1 MKTRCLL
8 LALGLCLAA
17 ATVAEAFD
25 TIKTISGATRCKVT
39 SVNWKE
45 IGYDEINGVPDSVP
59 VNEVVTVYFDDEP
72 KNMRTA
78 RDHLIERMYD
88 LALISLNKVDA
99 TEIDNKWVTQ
109 DLEFYKALCA
119 AKLALGGSGSVAD
132 AGRTMAG
139 FAKKHTT
146 SYHYLESC
154 EVVGDL
160 LAALGKFSSAEAYYG
175 RVAQAPWPDFKM
187 RAYVAM
193 ATALLAQNT
202 PAKTAQAEKL
212 LDSVLAMDVEGDLAK
227 MQKMRATLLK
237 ARCQVGTNAPAAIA
251 AVKKIIADADPED
264 VDLHAL
270 AYNTLGTGL
279 RKAGKDGEALLA
291 FLHVHVLYFN
301 SQDAHAE
308 ALYHLAALWTKLGK
322 SERARNASGLLKN
335 RYPNSRWASLG
346 GS

>member
-17 ATVAEAFD
+17 VTAAEAFD
-25 TIKTISGATRCKVT
+25 TIKTTSAVVVCDVT
-39 SVNWKE
+39 GVSWKE
-45 IGYDEINGVPDSVP
+45 VGYERNGVPGSVP
-59 VNEVVTVYFDDEP
+59 ANEVVTIFFDGEP
-72 KNMRTA
+72 SNMKTA
-78 RDHLIERMYD
+78 RGHLIKRMYNE
-88 LALISLNKVDA
+88 ALNSLNKVDSA
-99 TEIDNKWVTQ
+99 EIDNKWVAQ

-139 FAKKHTT
+139 FVGRNNT

-160 LAALGKFSSAEAYYG
+160 LVAVGKFSTAEGYYS
-175 RVAQAPWPDFKM
+175 RVDEAPWPDYKM
-187 RAYVAM
+187 RARVAM
-193 ATALLAQNT
+193 AMALLAQNT
-202 PAKTAQAEKL
+202 KEKTDQAEKL
-212 LDSVLAMDVEGDLAK
+212 FDSVLAMNVEGDLAK
-227 MQKMRATLLK
+227 AQKMRATLGK
-237 ARCQVGTNAPAAIA
+237 ARCQVGTNAQAAIA
-251 AVKKIIADADPED
+251 AVRKIIADADPEA
-264 VDLHAL
+264 VELHAL

-279 RKAGKDGEALLA
+279 RKAGKDSEALLA

-308 ALYHLAALWTKLGK
+308 ALYHLTALWAKMGN
-322 SERARNASGLLKN
+322 SERARTTNGLLKN
-335 RYPNSRWASLG
+335 RYPNSRWAREG